1 MASELTI
8 RFKEAYD
15 YLLSM
20 GEVTGYKDF
29 ATKIGISTSMITE
42 IFKGRSNVGATALQ
56 NIVLIFKIDGNW
68 LLAGVGEIIQK
79 NATEKLNPSP
89 DLKNV
94 LLNTQKDESI
104 LYKIYKEKDEEVGNL
119 KECIGRLKTYI
130 EFLENKKQQEEKE

>member
-68 LLAGVGEIIQK
+68 LLAGIGEITQN
-79 NATEKLNPSP
+79 NAAEQLNSPSEA
-89 DLKNV
+89 KKV

-119 KECIGRLKTYI
+119 KEYIGRLKAYI
-130 EFLENKKQQEEKE
+130 EFLENKKQKEEIE